1 VGLAPEVDPRGPEAI
16 VRIGP
21 GIPKSER
28 YRGSGAGRR
37 YDAEESV
44 VIERLLREYNHT
56 IPDAQLVP
64 EVGLAL
70 AIHRRSRG

>member
-1 VGLAPEVDPRGPEAI
+1 MGLDPEVDPPGPEAI
-16 VRIGP
+16 VGFGP
-21 GIPKSER
+21 GIPKSGR
-28 YRGSGAGRR
+28 NRGSRGRR

-44 VIERLLREYNHT
+44 VIERLRREYNHT

>member
-1 VGLAPEVDPRGPEAI
+1 M
-16 VRIGP
+16 
-21 GIPKSER
+21 
-28 YRGSGAGRR
+28 
-37 YDAEESV
+37 

-56 IPDAQLVP
+56 IPDAQFVS

>member
-1 VGLAPEVDPRGPEAI
+1 MGLDPEVDPLGPEAI
-16 VRIGP
+16 VRFGP

-44 VIERLLREYNHT
+44 VTERLLREYYHT
-56 IPDAQLVP
+56 IPDAQLISK
-64 EVGLAL
+64 VGLAL
-70 AIHRRSRG
+70 AIHRRGRG

>member
-1 VGLAPEVDPRGPEAI
+1 MGLDPEVDPRGPEAI
-16 VRIGP
+16 VEFGP

-28 YRGSGAGRR
+28 NRGSGAGRR

-56 IPDAQLVP
+56 IPDAQFVS

-70 AIHRRSRG
+70 VIHRRGRG